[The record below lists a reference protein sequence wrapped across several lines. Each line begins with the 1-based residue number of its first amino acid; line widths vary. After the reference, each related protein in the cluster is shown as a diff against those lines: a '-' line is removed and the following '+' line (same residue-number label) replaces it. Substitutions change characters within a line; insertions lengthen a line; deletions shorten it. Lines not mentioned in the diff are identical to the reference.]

1 MGVSISDVK
10 KYLKERD
17 HKEKLQRQHLFEL
30 ATSEFDKMVEHII
43 TNYNNITVYQ
53 WGSLMNPED
62 FDENSDI
69 DIAVEGIKSAEV
81 FFKLYGELMKM
92 TNFPLDFVELERI
105 DEQKQA
111 IKLLKKN
118 NPELANLEYL
128 DKQKLKSYI
137 KKLK

>member
-1 MGVSISDVK
+1 MLLLIDFNKRYYNPGMAVSISDVK

-92 TNFPLDFVELERI
+92 TEFPLDFVELERI
-105 DEQKQA
+105 DILHQKS
-111 IKLLKKN
+111 IKEKGRLV
-118 NPELANLEYL
+118 YGG
-128 DKQKLKSYI
+128 S
-137 KKLK
+137 